1 MGKRKEK
8 SKERVKEKVNGKG
21 KKKGTEKGLVEK
33 FWKFKP
39 SDRSSH
45 LEA

>member
-1 MGKRKEK
+1 M
-8 SKERVKEKVNGKG
+8 ERGN
-21 KKKGTEKGLVEK
+21 KKGTEKEKGLVEK